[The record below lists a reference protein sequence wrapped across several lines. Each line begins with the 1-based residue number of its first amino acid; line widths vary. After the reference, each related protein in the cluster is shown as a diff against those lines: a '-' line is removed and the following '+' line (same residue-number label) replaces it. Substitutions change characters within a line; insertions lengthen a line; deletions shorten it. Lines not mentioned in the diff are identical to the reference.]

1 MFRPNLAFHCDWNFV
16 FYDFCRRHSPYF
28 FTHCKQI
35 ENKWKN
41 LETTFAVARV
51 LGWVIRNKFYFK
63 FLAYFSYQKKIFLKF
78 CFKNKEFK
86 NNSRLTAS
94 LLVKNLLVI
103 WNYPL
108 PHIPFPITQFPP
120 DSKMSVL
127 KTLILEGKVALS
139 YFIACILLVL
149 TLFQSCSLTEIWS
162 IATRGI
168 ILGLTMCATCF
179 VPYSSVAKRAALL
192 GKHIGIY
199 NNC

>member
-1 MFRPNLAFHCDWNFV
+1 M
-16 FYDFCRRHSPYF
+16 
-28 FTHCKQI
+28 
-35 ENKWKN
+35 
-41 LETTFAVARV
+41 
-51 LGWVIRNKFYFK
+51 
-63 FLAYFSYQKKIFLKF
+63 
-78 CFKNKEFK
+78 
-86 NNSRLTAS
+86 
-94 LLVKNLLVI
+94 
-103 WNYPL
+103 
-108 PHIPFPITQFPP
+108 PFPITQFPP
-120 DSKMSVL
+120 DSKMSVIN
-127 KTLILEGKVALS
+127 TLILEGKVALS